1 MTKNRYKTV
10 SKIVIL
16 LIIATVAVAA
26 VSYGKK
32 QKNIRRRRPIP
43 VVDLFKVPKAG
54 NIPINLEYPARVKSV
69 KNVKIRAR
77 TAGILIKKF
86 YTEGKFIKKG
96 ELMYKIEP
104 AIYRSAVNM
113 ARAQLQVSKAELDK
127 AARDWHRVKILYGI
141 NSASARQRDAAL
153 SAYEIAVAKVKS
165 SEAALVA
172 AAIKLGYTDV
182 SATISGITG
191 QTLTDVGSLVTDGTP
206 LTTITQIN
214 PVYVEFSIPDT
225 DFIKNIQHHFTSDI
239 KATVKINSKILKI
252 QGTVNFIDTRV
263 NIKTSSIKARA
274 VFFNHDGWLLPGEF
288 VRIILH
294 GLVRKN
300 VVTIPQRAVLQNP
313 MGAMVFIEIHGKAE
327 VRAVKLGETSGN
339 SYIIRHGLKEGDL
352 VIVDNFFKIRPGAPV
367 KIGKIIKE
375 Q

>member
-1 MTKNRYKTV
+1 
-10 SKIVIL
+10 
-16 LIIATVAVAA
+16 
-26 VSYGKK
+26 
-32 QKNIRRRRPIP
+32 
-43 VVDLFKVPKAG
+43 
-54 NIPINLEYPARVKSV
+54 
-69 KNVKIRAR
+69 
-77 TAGILIKKF
+77 
-86 YTEGKFIKKG
+86 
-96 ELMYKIEP
+96 MYKIEP

-225 DFIKNIQHHFTSDI
+225 DFIKN
-239 KATVKINSKILKI
+239 NSAS
-252 QGTVNFIDTRV
+252 F
-263 NIKTSSIKARA
+263 
-274 VFFNHDGWLLPGEF
+274 
-288 VRIILH
+288 
-294 GLVRKN
+294 
-300 VVTIPQRAVLQNP
+300 
-313 MGAMVFIEIHGKAE
+313 
-327 VRAVKLGETSGN
+327 
-339 SYIIRHGLKEGDL
+339 YI
-352 VIVDNFFKIRPGAPV
+352 
-367 KIGKIIKE
+367 
-375 Q
+375 

>member
-1 MTKNRYKTV
+1 MIKNRYKTI

-16 LIIATVAVAA
+16 LIIATTVAVL
-26 VSYGKK
+26 VSHGKEHK
-32 QKNIRRRRPIP
+32 KIYRKRPIP

-54 NIPINLEYPARVKSV
+54 NIPISLEYPARVKSV
-69 KNVKIRAR
+69 KNVKIMAR
-77 TAGILIKKF
+77 VTGILIKKF

-104 AIYRSAVNM
+104 DIYRSALNM

-127 AARDWHRVKILYGI
+127 AARDWYRIKALYKI

-153 SAYEIAVAKVKS
+153 SAYEIADAKVKS
-165 SEAALVA
+165 SEAALVV
-172 AAIKLGYTDV
+172 AAIKLGYTNV

-191 QTLTDVGSLVTDGTP
+191 QTSADVGSLVTNGTK

-225 DFIKNIQHHFTSDI
+225 DFIKNIQHHFTSNI
-239 KATVKINSKILKI
+239 KATVEINSKIIKT
-252 QGTVNFIDTRV
+252 QGTVDFIDTRV
-263 NIKTSSIKARA
+263 SMKTSSIKARA
-274 VFFNHDGWLLPGEF
+274 IFENPNGQLLPGEF

-300 VVTIPQRAVLQNP
+300 VVAIPQRAVLQNP
-313 MGAMVFIEIHGKAE
+313 MGAMVFIADHGKVA
-327 VRAVKLGETSGN
+327 VRPVKLGETSGN
-339 SYIIRHGLKEGDL
+339 RYIIRHGLKEGDL
-352 VIVDNFFKIRPGAPV
+352 VITDNFFKIRPGAPI

>member
-1 MTKNRYKTV
+1 MIKNRYKTI

-26 VSYGKK
+26 ASYGKK
-32 QKNIRRRRPIP
+32 QKNIHRKRPIP

-77 TAGILIKKF
+77 VTGILIKKF

-96 ELMYKIEP
+96 ELMYEIEP

-113 ARAQLQVSKAELDK
+113 ARAQLQVSKAELEK
-127 AARDWHRVKILYGI
+127 ATRDWHRIKILYGI

-153 SAYEIAVAKVKS
+153 SAYEIAGAKVKS
-165 SEAALVA
+165 SEAALDA

-182 SATISGITG
+182 PATIDGITG

-206 LTTITQIN
+206 LTTITQVDPI
-214 PVYVEFSIPDT
+214 YVEFSIPDT

-239 KATVKINSKILKI
+239 KAAVKINSKILKI
-252 QGTVNFIDTRV
+252 QGTVNFIDARI
-263 NIKTSSIKARA
+263 NMKTSSIKARA
-274 VFFNHDGWLLPGEF
+274 IFENHDGWLLPGEF

-294 GLVRKN
+294 GFVRKD

-313 MGAMVFIEIHGKAE
+313 MGAMVFIEDHGKVE

-339 SYIIRHGLKEGDL
+339 RYIIRHGLKEGDL
-352 VIVDNFFKIRPGAPV
+352 VIVDNFFKIRPGASV